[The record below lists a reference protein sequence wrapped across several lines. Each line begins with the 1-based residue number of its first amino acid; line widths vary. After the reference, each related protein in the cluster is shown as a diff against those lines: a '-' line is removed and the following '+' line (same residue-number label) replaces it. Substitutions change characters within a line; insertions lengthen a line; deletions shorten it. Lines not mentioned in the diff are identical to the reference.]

1 VSDLMTSVFFSD
13 MADNKIISL
22 TERNYFGAEASRQYM
37 SASQLKSFLDC
48 PARTV
53 AELSGE
59 YQREDTTALLVGSFV
74 DAYFAGE
81 LEEWKAERPNLYT
94 AKGALRAEYQQA
106 EQLIDLIKGDDLLR
120 RMLSGSVQKIVTG
133 EIAGVPFKGK
143 IDSLLVGAQVR
154 SIAEDY
160 PEMAEDLLMSDGA
173 IVDLKVM
180 RDMAAVWVPGA
191 GKVSFVQAWRY
202 DLQCAIYQALI
213 GRKLPCYLV
222 VVTKE
227 RVPDKALIHIPQ
239 YMMDAAL
246 ETVEPLIPTFQA
258 YKAQPETA
266 PRCEKCAY
274 CVASKVITGSIDADD
289 LEGAGL

>member
-106 EQLIDLIKGDDLLR
+106 EQLIDIIKGDDLLR
-120 RMLSGSVQKIVTG
+120 RMLGGSVQKIVTG

-180 RDMAAVWVPGA
+180 RDMAPVWVPGA

-266 PRCEKCAY
+266 PRCGRCDY
-274 CVASKVITGSIDADD
+274 CRRSKVVTGAVDADD

>member
-1 VSDLMTSVFFSD
+1 
-13 MADNKIISL
+13 
-22 TERNYFGAEASRQYM
+22 
-37 SASQLKSFLDC
+37 
-48 PARTV
+48 
-53 AELSGE
+53 
-59 YQREDTTALLVGSFV
+59 
-74 DAYFAGE
+74 
-81 LEEWKAERPNLYT
+81 
-94 AKGALRAEYQQA
+94 
-106 EQLIDLIKGDDLLR
+106 
-120 RMLSGSVQKIVTG
+120 VTG
-133 EIAGVPFKGK
+133 EVAGVPFKGK

-266 PRCEKCAY
+266 PRCGQCDY
-274 CVASKVITGSIDADD
+274 CRRSKVVTGAVDADD